1 MNKRGH
7 SQLGFTIVELLIV
20 IIVIAILAT
29 ITIVSYNGI
38 QQRAKTASSL
48 STVDIVRDKALTWYA
63 LLNSY
68 PDVAQLR
75 TNSLTPADMDTPG
88 GAAGPAEAKLDDPN
102 IAIGASMDAT
112 RSNNGKTVTY
122 APCGTF
128 GNFTGFQIT
137 YWDFTGGGSAV
148 TVTVGTCP

>member
-1 MNKRGH
+1 MKTRGQ
-7 SQLGFTIVELLIV
+7 SQTGFTIVELLIV
-20 IIVIAILAT
+20 VVVIAILAA

-38 QQRAKTASSL
+38 QQRALNSASL
-48 STVDIVRDKALTWYA
+48 STVDVVRDKALTWYA
-63 LLNSY
+63 LLSAY

-75 TNSLTPADMDTPG
+75 TNSLSPVDINTPG

-102 IAIGASMDAT
+102 IAIGASMDSVRT
-112 RSNNGKTVTY
+112 NNGKTVTY

-128 GNFTGFQIT
+128 GSFTGFQIT
-137 YWDFTGGGSAV
+137 YWDFTVSNTA